1 MSRLNSD
8 SSWANIA
15 ARLSHGVSVE
25 KVVLFRREALAGG
38 RVLSIPVARPESA
51 VVPLADMTSRQL
63 IRRAAVIEAVIDLI
77 GEVGADAVQMRD
89 VAKRSG
95 VALATVYRYF
105 NSKDYLLAAA
115 LEDWQKRLTRRILDA
130 RGGRSDQDPLPGI
143 LDYLRR
149 AQRAFHRNPNMTALM
164 FQTTTSTD
172 PEARAT
178 IDQMNRTNTEMF
190 DRLLEGVAADDVPNI
205 TFGLNAA
212 LSNSLAGVLA
222 GMMTLEE
229 SLNRVEWVARTLLA
243 DR

>member
-1 MSRLNSD
+1 MIRCPATGAL
-8 SSWANIA
+8 
-15 ARLSHGVSVE
+15 GE
-25 KVVLFRREALAGG
+25 KCVLFCRWARVGG
-38 RVLSIPVARPESA
+38 GTVNIPVTQPDSA
-51 VVPLADMTSRQL
+51 VVPLMDMTSRQL
-63 IRRAAVIEAVIDLI
+63 IRRAKIIEAVIELI
-77 GEVGADAVQMRD
+77 ADVGAEAVQMRD

-115 LEDWQKRLTRRILDA
+115 LEDWQKRLTRRILAA

-172 PEARAT
+172 SEARAT

-190 DRLLEGVAADDVPNI
+190 NRLLEGIAAEDIPNI

-212 LSNSLAGVLA
+212 LSSSLAGVLA

-229 SLNRVEWVARTLLA
+229 SLSRVEWVARVLLA

>member
-1 MSRLNSD
+1 MCSV
-8 SSWANIA
+8 
-15 ARLSHGVSVE
+15 LSPGRV
-25 KVVLFRREALAGG
+25 GG
-38 RVLSIPVARPESA
+38 RTVNVPVERPDTA
-51 VVPLADMTSRQL
+51 VVPLTEMTSRQL
-63 IRRAAVIEAVIDLI
+63 IRRAKIIEAVLDLI
-77 GEVGADAVQMRD
+77 AEVGADTVQMRD
-89 VAKRSG
+89 VSKRSG

-115 LEDWQKRLTRRILDA
+115 LEDWQKRLTRRILA
-130 RGGRSDQDPLPGI
+130 SRAGHSNTDPLPGI

-178 IDQMNRTNTEMF
+178 VDQMNRTNTEMF
-190 DRLLEGVAADDVPNI
+190 NRLLEGVAPEDIPNI

-212 LSNSLAGVLA
+212 LSSSLAGVLA

-229 SLNRVEWVARTLLA
+229 SLGRVEWVARVLLE

>member
-1 MSRLNSD
+1 MSRCPTTGALGKKS
-8 SSWANIA
+8 
-15 ARLSHGVSVE
+15 
-25 KVVLFRREALAGG
+25 VLFSRRAGVG
-38 RVLSIPVARPESA
+38 GGTVNIPVTQPDSA
-51 VVPLADMTSRQL
+51 VVPLTDMTSRQL
-63 IRRAAVIEAVIDLI
+63 VRRAKVIEAVIELI
-77 GEVGADAVQMRD
+77 ADVGAEAVQMRD

-115 LEDWQKRLTRRILDA
+115 LEDWQKRLTRRILA
-130 RGGRSDQDPLPGI
+130 SRGGRSDQDPLPGI

-172 PEARAT
+172 SEARAT

-190 DRLLEGVAADDVPNI
+190 NRLLEGVAPEDIPNI

-212 LSNSLAGVLA
+212 LSSSLAAVLA

-229 SLNRVEWVARTLLA
+229 SLSRVEWVARVLLA
-243 DR
+243 GQ

>member
-1 MSRLNSD
+1 MPRD
-8 SSWANIA
+8 
-15 ARLSHGVSVE
+15 RGT
-25 KVVLFRREALAGG
+25 RREICSVLPLARVGG
-38 RVLSIPVARPESA
+38 GTVNIPVTQPDSA
-51 VVPLADMTSRQL
+51 VVPLTDMTSRQL
-63 IRRAAVIEAVIDLI
+63 IRRAKIIEAVIELI
-77 GEVGADAVQMRD
+77 ADVGAEAVQMRD

-115 LEDWQKRLTRRILDA
+115 LEDWQKRLTRRILA
-130 RGGRSDQDPLPGI
+130 SRGGRSTQDPLPGI

-149 AQRAFHRNPNMTALM
+149 AQRAFYRNPNMTSLM

-172 PEARAT
+172 SEARAT

-190 DRLLEGVAADDVPNI
+190 NRLLEGIAAEDIPNI

-212 LSNSLAGVLA
+212 LSSSLAGVLA

-229 SLNRVEWVARTLLA
+229 SLSRVEWVARVLLA